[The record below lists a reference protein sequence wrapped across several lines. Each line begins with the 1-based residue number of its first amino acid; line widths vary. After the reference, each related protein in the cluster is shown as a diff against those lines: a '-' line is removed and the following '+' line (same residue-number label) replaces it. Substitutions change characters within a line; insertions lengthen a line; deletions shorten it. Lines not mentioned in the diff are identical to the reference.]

1 MNSKS
6 VIPVSAL
13 ISFATIALADI
24 QHNEKLP
31 GTREVLGF
39 VIVYTMI
46 SAGADFG
53 VPVAGPF
60 AILVMLTVLLTR
72 GLEAL
77 QFLTG
82 KVAAPKP
89 KSKKKQPQSQSIPA
103 APSGQF
109 KPERV

>member
-1 MNSKS
+1 MNRKS

-13 ISFATIALADI
+13 VSFLTITLADL
-24 QHNEKLP
+24 QHNDKLP

-46 SAGADFG
+46 SAGADLG
-53 VPVAGPF
+53 VPIAGGF
-60 AILVMLTVLLTR
+60 AILVMLTVLLAR
-72 GLEAL
+72 GFEAL

-89 KSKKKQPQSQSIPA
+89 KRKKPGTVVQPSFQTQRA
-103 APSGQF
+103 
-109 KPERV
+109 

>member
-1 MNSKS
+1 MNRKS

-24 QHNEKLP
+24 QHNDKLP

-53 VPVAGPF
+53 VPIAGPF

-72 GLEAL
+72 GPEAL

-82 KVAAPKP
+82 KVAKPKP
-89 KSKKKQPQSQSIPA
+89 RGKHSQSVPVQ
-103 APSGQF
+103 PKF
-109 KPERV
+109 KTQRV